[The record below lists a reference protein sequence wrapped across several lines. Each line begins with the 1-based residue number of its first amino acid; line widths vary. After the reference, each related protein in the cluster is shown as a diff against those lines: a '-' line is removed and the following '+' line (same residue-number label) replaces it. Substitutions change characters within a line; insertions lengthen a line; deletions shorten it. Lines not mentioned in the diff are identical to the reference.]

1 MLMNPW
7 RMFRAADPS
16 REYLALLSELPL
28 KRFRD
33 VGLFLRYSARI
44 QKQLRTT
51 EGILGYSVGVRMLQK
66 RFWTLSVWENEAMLY
81 QFVGTP
87 PHNQVMDAMSGKMG
101 ATRFIKWSI
110 RGSDCPPTWKAAFAR
125 RDQPPGSALS
135 ASTSSGAPPRS

>member
-7 RMFRAADPS
+7 RTFQTADPS

-51 EGILGYSVGVRMLQK
+51 PGVLGFSVGVRMLQK

-87 PHNQVMDAMSGKMG
+87 PHSQVMDAMSGKMS
-101 ATRFIKWSI
+101 ATRFIKWNI
-110 RGSDCPPTWKAAFAR
+110 RGADYPPTWKAAFAQ
-125 RDQPPGSALS
+125 RDRTPG
-135 ASTSSGAPPRS
+135 P